1 METTITFRHSDPSP
15 ALKKHIEEKIG
26 KLRKYFMKAI
36 QAHVTLTVEK
46 SQHIAE
52 ITLSEN
58 QHVLNA
64 KEGSHDM
71 YQSLNRAIDKL
82 ESQLR
87 KLKEKVKS
95 HH

>member
-15 ALKKHIEEKIG
+15 ALKRHIEEKIG
-26 KLRKYFMKAI
+26 RLSKYFIKAI
-36 QAHVTLTVEK
+36 QAHVILTVEK

-64 KEGSHDM
+64 KEGSDDM
-71 YQSLNRAIDKL
+71 YHSLNMALHKL